1 MSASYFF
8 LPGNRQLTSS
18 SIVFRNGLPNVETI
32 EPLASGF
39 FATARKIGAEISMSI
54 HVTLNSGAMHAPD
67 RQINAPDAQN
77 NYCTDIFRISGNP
90 MGVSGNNWSRLNG
103 IYIPES
109 GEVSGDT
116 GIVVG
121 YVPESDYTVIGY
133 LSGTSSPISV
143 PSDRVI
149 FAVSA

>member
-1 MSASYFF
+1 M
-8 LPGNRQLTSS
+8 
-18 SIVFRNGLPNVETI
+18 ETI

-39 FATARKIGAEISMSI
+39 FAVARKIGTEISMSI
-54 HVTLNSGAMHAPD
+54 HISMNSGTMHAPD

-90 MGVSGNNWSRLNG
+90 MGISGNIWFRLNG
-103 IYIPES
+103 IFIPES
-109 GEVSGDT
+109 GAASGDT

-121 YVPESDYTVIGY
+121 YESESDYTVIGY
-133 LSGTSSPISV
+133 LSGSSSPIPI
-143 PSDRVI
+143 PSGRVV